1 MRGADQGEGE
11 DMNPLK
17 LAEGMTQE
25 ILDVIYKYSDAMPFA
40 TALGVLEIVKCQL
53 LQDHIT
59 DDEEE
64 T

>member
-1 MRGADQGEGE
+1 MRRCHPSKEQ

>member
-1 MRGADQGEGE
+1 
-11 DMNPLK
+11 MNPLK

-25 ILDVIYKYSDAMPFA
+25 ILDVIYKYSDTMPFA
-40 TALGVLEIVKCQL
+40 TALGVLEIVKYQL

>member
-1 MRGADQGEGE
+1 MRRRHPRKEQ

-59 DDEEE
+59 DAEEKK
-64 T
+64 